1 MFLSD
6 DVMGLPTAMWRQR
19 AALSIAGGR
28 QSVFQTVLAAYMDA
42 LENEVCSLKCRFSRQ
57 QAPRKT
63 PPPNDSTTKV
73 IAELERANLPPLPPS
88 PIPAR
93 SQAAPTKH
101 GSRGSSTAQK
111 YSGELR
117 TVLRCPRDN
126 EGAEGQGAL
135 R

>member
-1 MFLSD
+1 MS
-6 DVMGLPTAMWRQR
+6 ARRQR

-42 LENEVCSLKCRFSRQ
+42 LDNKVCSLKCRFSRQ
-57 QAPRKT
+57 HAPRKT

-73 IAELERANLPPLPPS
+73 IAELEPANLPHCLHPLYRQQS
-88 PIPAR
+88 RNAR